1 MIDVSYLLAAKNLL
15 DRRERQLDLT
25 RKDKEKDREEF
36 FYWIL
41 RLLDHML
48 EYSFVYCREEVRAN
62 ILEKDSGVYP
72 SKMYFEEEEVGQFDG
87 YQSYS
92 DRDEFI
98 PVLHEVVAL
107 FNQIGE
113 LTDGGYSAKI
123 FENDGRIIVDVRLY
137 PKEKTEA

>member
-1 MIDVSYLLAAKNLL
+1 
-15 DRRERQLDLT
+15 
-25 RKDKEKDREEF
+25 
-36 FYWIL
+36 
-41 RLLDHML
+41 ML
-48 EYSFVYCREEVRAN
+48 EYSFVYGREEVRAN
-62 ILEKDSGVYP
+62 ILEKDSGIYP

-87 YQSYS
+87 YQSHS